1 MIDED
6 GGKPFRS
13 DVHQLL
19 KDAHGSLVFI
29 DEQGHHHVG
38 VIPVQ
43 AFPIDSPGEHL
54 SLVSTEG
61 HELAFV
67 PALSDLDAE
76 TRKFVLEEIAQ
87 REFIPVIER
96 LISVSTFSTPT
107 TWSVR
112 TDRGMSSFVLKGE
125 EDIRRL
131 RGNGPLITDSHG
143 VTYRVLDMR
152 ALDRM
157 SRRLLDR
164 FL

>member
-1 MIDED
+1 VIDED
-6 GGKPFRS
+6 GGKPYRA
-13 DVHQLL
+13 DVHRLL

-29 DEQGHHHVG
+29 DELGHHHVG

-76 TRKFVLEEIAQ
+76 TCNFVLEEIAQ

-125 EDIRRL
+125 EDIRRVSAQT
-131 RGNGPLITDSHG
+131 LIVADAHG
-143 VTYRVLDMR
+143 VQFLIRDLPSLN
-152 ALDRM
+152 AS
-157 SRRLLDR
+157 SRKLLDR

>member
-6 GGKPFRS
+6 GGKPFRA
-13 DVHQLL
+13 DVHRLV
-19 KDAHGSLVFI
+19 KDAHGTLVFI
-29 DEQGHHHVG
+29 DELGHHHMG
-38 VIPVQ
+38 VTPVQ

-61 HELAFV
+61 HELAFI

-76 TRKFVLEEIAQ
+76 TRQFVLEEI
-87 REFIPVIER
+87 
-96 LISVSTFSTPT
+96 ISVSTFSTPT
-107 TWSVR
+107 TWTVR

-131 RGNGPLITDSHG
+131 RGNGLLVTDSHG